1 MNSQHRQLSE
11 DMGGCWLLSVD
22 NDISILI
29 TSICW
34 KQKKIEDSFNKKED
48 AVGFFITFEH
58 SRKARLLLTLLPENG
73 LHRNWGYH

>member
-1 MNSQHRQLSE
+1 MNSQHRQFSE

-48 AVGFFITFEH
+48 AVGFFYNFWT
-58 SRKARLLLTLLPENG
+58 
-73 LHRNWGYH
+73 